1 MRYEITALEEL
12 TEQFRKLPGIGGKNA
27 RRIALHILGLPKDD
41 SKKLADTI
49 LSCSERIRRCA
60 VCQNLSD
67 EDVCPICKSEDRDRT
82 TICVV
87 QYPQD
92 MLAVERTGEYNG
104 LYHVLYGVLSPSCD
118 IKPSDLTIKQLVTRL
133 ADGVVKEII
142 LATGTTAEGE
152 VTAIYLSNLLKPI
165 GVKITRL
172 AYGIPVG
179 GELEY
184 ADEMT
189 MLRAIEGRVELDK

>member
-27 RRIALHILGLPKDD
+27 RRIALHILGMPKED
-41 SKKLADTI
+41 SKYLSDTI
-49 LSCSERIRRCA
+49 ISCTERIRRCS

-67 EDVCPICKSEDRDRT
+67 EDVCPICKSEDRDRS

-87 QYPQD
+87 QHPQD

-104 LYHVLYGVLSPSCD
+104 LYHVLYGVLSPSSD
-118 IKPSDLTIKQLVTRL
+118 VKPSDLTIKQLVQRL
-133 ADGVVKEII
+133 GDGAVKEII

-189 MLRAIEGRVELDK
+189 MLRAIEGRVELGG

>member
-49 LSCSERIRRCA
+49 LTCTERIRRCS

-67 EDVCPICKSEDRDRT
+67 EDVCPICKSEDRDRS

-118 IKPSDLTIKQLVTRL
+118 VKPSDLTIKQLVQRL
-133 ADGVVKEII
+133 GDGTVKEII

-189 MLRAIEGRVELDK
+189 MLRAIEGRIELGG

>member
-27 RRIALHILGLPKDD
+27 RRIALHILGLPKED

-49 LSCSERIRRCA
+49 LSCSERIRRCS

-67 EDVCPICKSEDRDRT
+67 EDICPICKSEDRDRT

-118 IKPSDLTIKQLVTRL
+118 IKPSDLTIKQLVHRL
-133 ADGVVKEII
+133 GDGTVKEII

-165 GVKITRL
+165 GVKVTRL

-189 MLRAIEGRVELDK
+189 MLRAIEGRIELDH

>member
-27 RRIALHILGLPKDD
+27 RRIALHLLGLPKED

-49 LSCSERIRRCA
+49 LSCTERIRRCS

-67 EDVCPICKSEDRDRT
+67 EEICPICKSEDRDRS

-87 QYPQD
+87 QHPQD

-104 LYHVLYGVLSPSCD
+104 LYHVLYGVLSPSSD
-118 IKPSDLTIKQLVTRL
+118 VKPSDLTIKQLVQRL
-133 ADGVVKEII
+133 GDGTVKEII

-165 GVKITRL
+165 GVRMTRL

-189 MLRAIEGRVELDK
+189 MLRAIEGRVELDR

>member
-12 TEQFRKLPGIGGKNA
+12 TEQFRRLPGIGGKNA
-27 RRIALHILGLPKDD
+27 RRIALYILGLPKDA

-49 LSCSERIRRCA
+49 VTCTERIRRCS
-60 VCQNLSD
+60 VCQNLSN
-67 EDVCPICKSEDRDRT
+67 EDVCPVCKSEERDRSI
-82 TICVV
+82 ICVV

-104 LYHVLYGVLSPSCD
+104 LYHILYGVLSPSCD

-152 VTAIYLSNLLKPI
+152 VTAIYLSNLLRPI
-165 GVKITRL
+165 GIKMTRL

-189 MLRAIEGRVELDK
+189 MLRAIEGRIELNS

>member
-27 RRIALHILGLPKDD
+27 RRIALHILGMPKED
-41 SKKLADTI
+41 SKYLSDTI
-49 LSCSERIRRCA
+49 ISCTERIRRCS

-67 EDVCPICKSEDRDRT
+67 EDICPICKSEDRDRS

-87 QYPQD
+87 QHPQD

-104 LYHVLYGVLSPSCD
+104 LYHVLYGVLSPSSD
-118 IKPSDLTIKQLVTRL
+118 VKPSDLTIKQLVTRL

-189 MLRAIEGRVELDK
+189 MLRAIEGRVELDR

>member
-49 LSCSERIRRCA
+49 LTCTERIRRCS

-67 EDVCPICKSEDRDRT
+67 EDVCPICKSEDRDRS

-118 IKPSDLTIKQLVTRL
+118 VKPSDLTIKQLVQRL
-133 ADGVVKEII
+133 GDGTVKEII

-184 ADEMT
+184 ANEMT
-189 MLRAIEGRVELDK
+189 MLRAIEGRIELGG

>member
-27 RRIALHILGLPKDD
+27 RRIALHILGMPKAD
-41 SKKLADTI
+41 SKNLADTI
-49 LSCSERIRRCA
+49 LSCTERIRRCS

-67 EDVCPICKSEDRDRT
+67 EDVCPICKSEDRDRS

-92 MLAVERTGEYNG
+92 MFAVERTGEYNG
-104 LYHVLYGVLSPSCD
+104 LYHVLYGVLSPSED
-118 IKPSDLTIKQLVTRL
+118 IKPSDLTIRQLVQRL
-133 ADGVVKEII
+133 GDGTVKEVI

-165 GVKITRL
+165 GVKLTRL

-189 MLRAIEGRVELDK
+189 MLRAIEGRIELDK

>member
-27 RRIALHILGLPKDD
+27 RRIALHILGLPKDI

-49 LSCSERIRRCA
+49 ITCTGRIRRCSI
-60 VCQNLSD
+60 CQNLSD
-67 EDVCPICKSEDRDRT
+67 EDVCPICKSEDRDRS

-104 LYHVLYGVLSPSCD
+104 LYHVLYGVLSPSSD
-118 IKPSDLTIKQLVTRL
+118 VKPSDLTIKQLVRRL
-133 ADGVVKEII
+133 SDNTVKEII

-165 GVKITRL
+165 GVKVTRL

-189 MLRAIEGRVELDK
+189 MLRAIEGRIELDK

>member
-27 RRIALHILGLPKDD
+27 RRIALHILGMPKED
-41 SKKLADTI
+41 SKYLSDTI
-49 LSCSERIRRCA
+49 ISCTERIRRCS

-67 EDVCPICKSEDRDRT
+67 EDVCPICKSEDRDRS

-87 QYPQD
+87 QHPQD

-104 LYHVLYGVLSPSCD
+104 LYHVLYGVLSPSSD
-118 IKPSDLTIKQLVTRL
+118 VKPSDLTIKQLVQRL
-133 ADGVVKEII
+133 GDGTVKEII

-189 MLRAIEGRVELDK
+189 MLRAIEGRVELGG